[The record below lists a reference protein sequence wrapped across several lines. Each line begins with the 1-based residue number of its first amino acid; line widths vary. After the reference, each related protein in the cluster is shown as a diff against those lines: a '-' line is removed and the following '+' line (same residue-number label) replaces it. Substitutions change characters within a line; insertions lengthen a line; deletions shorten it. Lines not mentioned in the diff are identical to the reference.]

1 MKITIEPTHKGKGPD
16 AHRTVAVEIPYDDV
30 NIDTALELVAAAL
43 KAYGY
48 ADESVNEAIPPR

>member
-1 MKITIEPTHKGKGPD
+1 MKITIEPTHKGRGKD
-16 AHRTVAVEIPYDDV
+16 AHRTVTVECPHDDV
-30 NIDTALELVAAAL
+30 NIDYALELVAAAL

>member
-1 MKITIEPTHKGKGPD
+1 MKITIEPTHKGSGPE
-16 AHRTVAVEIPYDDV
+16 AHCTVTVEQPHDDMTL
-30 NIDTALELVAAAL
+30 DDALELVAAAL

>member
-1 MKITIEPTHKGKGPD
+1 MKITIEPTHKGRGKD
-16 AHRTVAVEIPYDDV
+16 AQRRVTVELPYDDV
-30 NIDTALELVAAAL
+30 NIDDALDLVAAAL

>member
-1 MKITIEPTHKGKGPD
+1 MKITIEPTHKGRGKD
-16 AHRTVAVEIPYDDV
+16 AHRTVTVELPYDDV
-30 NIDTALELVAAAL
+30 NIDDTMDLVAAAL

>member
-1 MKITIEPTHKGKGPD
+1 MKITIAPTRTGSGEN
-16 AHRTVAVEIPYDDV
+16 AARTVAVEVPYDDV
-30 NIDTALELVAAAL
+30 GIETALELVAAAL

>member
-1 MKITIEPTHKGKGPD
+1 MKITIEPTHKGNGPD
-16 AHRTVAVEIPYDDV
+16 AQRRVTVEQPHDDMTL
-30 NIDTALELVAAAL
+30 DDALDLVAAAL

>member
-1 MKITIEPTHKGKGPD
+1 MKITIEPAHKGKGPYEG
-16 AHRTVAVEIPYDDV
+16 RTVTVEDLHDSMSLDD
-30 NIDTALELVAAAL
+30 ALELVAAAL

>member
-1 MKITIEPTHKGKGPD
+1 MKITIEPTHKSRG
-16 AHRTVAVEIPYDDV
+16 AEASRTVTVENPHDDMA
-30 NIDTALELVAAAL
+30 IDDALELVAAAL

>member
-1 MKITIEPTHKGKGPD
+1 MKITIEPTHKGRGKD
-16 AHRTVAVEIPYDDV
+16 ASRTVTVEDPHDDV
-30 NIDTALELVAAAL
+30 NIDAAMELVAAAL

>member
-1 MKITIEPTHKGKGPD
+1 MKITIEPTHKGNGPD
-16 AHRTVAVEIPYDDV
+16 AHCTVTVEHPHDDV
-30 NIDTALELVAAAL
+30 NIDDTMDLVAAAL